1 MKKLILVFAFFF
13 CVQFSLAQKS
23 EANPIYIVDNVIVSN
38 VLLHSFN
45 PEEIQSVQVYK
56 SPSSQIEQYDD
67 LVKNG
72 LINIVMKK
80 PQTIE
85 KVTIAE
91 AKTKLNL
98 TQDSRFFLN
107 DIEVHNQSILI
118 AEDLL
123 KKARILQPDKKFN
136 NYKVPAISIETN

>member
-1 MKKLILVFAFFF
+1 MKKLLFAFAVFF

-23 EANPIYIVDNVIVSN
+23 DVNPIYIVDNVIVSN

-45 PEEIQSVQVYK
+45 PEEIESVQVYK

-98 TQDSRFFLN
+98 TSESRFFLN

-136 NYKVPAISIETN
+136 NYKVPTISIETN

>member
-1 MKKLILVFAFFF
+1 MKKLILAFAVFF
-13 CVQFSLAQKS
+13 CIQFSLAQKS
-23 EANPIYIVDNVIVSN
+23 DVNPIYIVDNVIVSN

-80 PQTIE
+80 PQVIE

-98 TQDSRFFLN
+98 TSESRFFLN

-118 AEDLL
+118 ADDLL

>member
-1 MKKLILVFAFFF
+1 MKKLILAFTVFF
-13 CVQFSLAQKS
+13 CIQFSLAQKS
-23 EANPIYIVDNVIVSN
+23 DVNPIYIVDNVIVSN

-91 AKTKLNL
+91 AKTKLDL
-98 TQDSRFFLN
+98 TQESRFFLN

-136 NYKVPAISIETN
+136 NYKVPTISIETN

>member
-1 MKKLILVFAFFF
+1 MKKLILAFAVFF
-13 CVQFSLAQKS
+13 CIQFSLAQKS

-98 TQDSRFFLN
+98 TQESRFFLN

>member
-1 MKKLILVFAFFF
+1 M
-13 CVQFSLAQKS
+13 
-23 EANPIYIVDNVIVSN
+23 
-38 VLLHSFN
+38 LLHSFN

-98 TQDSRFFLN
+98 TSESRFFLN

-136 NYKVPAISIETN
+136 NYKVPAISIETS

>member
-13 CVQFSLAQKS
+13 CVQFSSAQKS

>member
-1 MKKLILVFAFFF
+1 MKKLIYIFSILF
-13 CVQFSLAQKS
+13 CIQFTSAQKS
-23 EANPIYIVDNVIVSN
+23 EVNPIYIVDNLIVSN

-45 PEEIQSVQVYK
+45 PEDIESVQVYK
-56 SPSSQIEQYDD
+56 SPSSQIQQYDD

-72 LINIVMKK
+72 LININMKK
-80 PQTIE
+80 PLNLE
-85 KVTIAE
+85 KVSVAE
-91 AKTKLNL
+91 AKKQLKL
-98 TQDSRFFLN
+98 TSESRFFLN

-123 KKARILQPDKKFN
+123 KRARILQPDKKFN

>member
-1 MKKLILVFAFFF
+1 MKKLILAFAVFF
-13 CVQFSLAQKS
+13 CIQFSLAQKS

-45 PEEIQSVQVYK
+45 PEEIESVQVYK

-91 AKTKLNL
+91 AKTKLDL

-136 NYKVPAISIETN
+136 NYKVPAISIETS

>member
-1 MKKLILVFAFFF
+1 MKKLIFAFAVFF
-13 CVQFSLAQKS
+13 CIQFSLAQKS
-23 EANPIYIVDNVIVSN
+23 DVNPIYIVDNVIVSN

-98 TQDSRFFLN
+98 TSESRFFLN

>member
-1 MKKLILVFAFFF
+1 MKKLILAFAVFF

-23 EANPIYIVDNVIVSN
+23 EVNPIYIVDNVIVSN

-45 PEEIQSVQVYK
+45 PNDIESVQVYK

-72 LINIVMKK
+72 LINIIMKK
-80 PQTIE
+80 PQAIE

-91 AKTKLNL
+91 AKKKLNL
-98 TQDSRFFLN
+98 TSGSRFFLN
-107 DIEVHNQSILI
+107 DIEVHNESILI

>member
-1 MKKLILVFAFFF
+1 MKKLILAFAVFF
-13 CVQFSLAQKS
+13 CIQFSLAQKS
-23 EANPIYIVDNVIVSN
+23 DVNPIYIVDNVIVSN

-45 PEEIQSVQVYK
+45 PEEIESVQVYK

-98 TQDSRFFLN
+98 TQESRFFLN

>member
-1 MKKLILVFAFFF
+1 MKKLILAFAVFF
-13 CVQFSLAQKS
+13 CIQFSLAQKS

-45 PEEIQSVQVYK
+45 PEEIESVQVYK

-91 AKTKLNL
+91 AKTKLDL
-98 TQDSRFFLN
+98 TQESRFFLN

>member
-1 MKKLILVFAFFF
+1 MKKLIFAFAVFF
-13 CVQFSLAQKS
+13 CIQFSLAQKS
-23 EANPIYIVDNVIVSN
+23 DVNPIYIVDNVIVSN

-80 PQTIE
+80 PQIIE

-98 TQDSRFFLN
+98 TSESRFFLN

>member
-1 MKKLILVFAFFF
+1 MKKLIFAFAVFF
-13 CVQFSLAQKS
+13 CIQFSLAQKS

-98 TQDSRFFLN
+98 TQESRFFLN

>member
-1 MKKLILVFAFFF
+1 MKKLILAFAVFF
-13 CVQFSLAQKS
+13 CYQFSFAQKS

-45 PEEIQSVQVYK
+45 PEEIENIQVYK

-72 LINIVMKK
+72 LINIIMKK
-80 PQTIE
+80 PLNLE
-85 KVTIAE
+85 KVNISE
-91 AKTKLNL
+91 AKKRLNL
-98 TQDSRFFLN
+98 TSESRFFLN

-123 KKARILQPDKKFN
+123 KRARILQPDKKFN

>member
-1 MKKLILVFAFFF
+1 MKKLIIAFTVFF
-13 CVQFSLAQKS
+13 CFQLSLAQKS
-23 EANPIYIVDNVIVSN
+23 DVNPIYIVDNVIVSN
-38 VLLHSFN
+38 VLLHSFD
-45 PEEIQSVQVYK
+45 PEDIENIQVYK

-72 LINIVMKK
+72 LININMKK
-80 PQTIE
+80 PLNIE
-85 KVTIAE
+85 KVTVGE
-91 AKTKLNL
+91 AKKKLNL
-98 TQDSRFFLN
+98 TSESRFFLN
-107 DIEVHNQSILI
+107 DIEVHNNSILI

>member
-1 MKKLILVFAFFF
+1 MKKLILAFAVFF

-23 EANPIYIVDNVIVSN
+23 DVNPIYIVDNVIVSN

-45 PEEIQSVQVYK
+45 PEEIESVQVYK

>member
-1 MKKLILVFAFFF
+1 MKKLILAFAVFF
-13 CVQFSLAQKS
+13 CIQFSLAQKS
-23 EANPIYIVDNVIVSN
+23 EAIPIYIVDNVIVSN

-85 KVTIAE
+85 KVTIGE

-98 TQDSRFFLN
+98 TSESRFFLN

>member
-1 MKKLILVFAFFF
+1 MKKLILAFTVFF
-13 CVQFSLAQKS
+13 CIQFSLAQKS
-23 EANPIYIVDNVIVSN
+23 DVNPIYIVDNVIVSN

-45 PEEIQSVQVYK
+45 PEEIQSLQVYK

-80 PQTIE
+80 PQIIE

-98 TQDSRFFLN
+98 TSESRFFLN

>member
-1 MKKLILVFAFFF
+1 MKKLILAFAVFF
-13 CVQFSLAQKS
+13 CIQFSLAQKS
-23 EANPIYIVDNVIVSN
+23 DVNPIYIVDNVIVSN

-98 TQDSRFFLN
+98 TSESRFFLN

>member
-1 MKKLILVFAFFF
+1 MKKLILAFAVFF
-13 CVQFSLAQKS
+13 CIQFSLAQKS
-23 EANPIYIVDNVIVSN
+23 DVNPIYIVDNVIVSN

-98 TQDSRFFLN
+98 TSESRFFIN

>member
-1 MKKLILVFAFFF
+1 MKKLILAFAVFF

-23 EANPIYIVDNVIVSN
+23 DVNPIYIVDNVIVSN

-91 AKTKLNL
+91 AKKKLNL
-98 TQDSRFFLN
+98 TSESRFFLN

>member
-1 MKKLILVFAFFF
+1 MKKLIFAFAVFF
-13 CVQFSLAQKS
+13 CIQFSLAQKS
-23 EANPIYIVDNVIVSN
+23 DVNPIYIVDNVIVSN

-98 TQDSRFFLN
+98 TQESRFFLN

>member
-1 MKKLILVFAFFF
+1 MKKLIFAFAVFF
-13 CVQFSLAQKS
+13 CIQFSLAQKS

-98 TQDSRFFLN
+98 TSESRFFLN

>member
-1 MKKLILVFAFFF
+1 MKKLILAFTVFF
-13 CVQFSLAQKS
+13 CIQFSLAQKS
-23 EANPIYIVDNVIVSN
+23 DVNPIYIVDNVIVSN

-45 PEEIQSVQVYK
+45 PEEIESVQVYK

-98 TQDSRFFLN
+98 TSESRFFLN

>member
-1 MKKLILVFAFFF
+1 MKKLILAFAVFF
-13 CVQFSLAQKS
+13 CIQFSLAQKS
-23 EANPIYIVDNVIVSN
+23 EAIPIYIVDNVIVSN

-91 AKTKLNL
+91 AKTKLDL
-98 TQDSRFFLN
+98 TQESRFFLN

>member
-1 MKKLILVFAFFF
+1 MKKLILAFAVFF
-13 CVQFSLAQKS
+13 CIQFSLAQKS

-45 PEEIQSVQVYK
+45 PEEIESVQVYK

-91 AKTKLNL
+91 TKTKLNL
-98 TQDSRFFLN
+98 TQESRFFLN